1 VSVDYLSKYKINH
14 KELELGNYQY
24 QFSIDDKFFE
34 SFEKS
39 EIQSGELEAK
49 VDLTKES
56 RVITLDISIQ
66 GTVKVQCDRC
76 LDFFDFK
83 IDYNGKLY
91 VKHEGTAD
99 SEDVIIVLSD
109 EPDIN
114 LAQYFY
120 ESIHLTLP
128 LKRIHPDDEDGNS
141 TCNQDMLDLLEQYK
155 QEDKDKTD
163 PRWDKLK
170 NLFVKR
176 N

>member
-1 VSVDYLSKYKINH
+1 MEYLNKYRIDH
-14 KELELGNYQY
+14 KELALGNYQY

-39 EIQSGELEAK
+39 EIESGKLEVT
-49 VDLTKES
+49 VDLAKES
-56 RVITLDISIQ
+56 RVITLDISIT
-66 GTVKVQCDRC
+66 GTVRMQCDRC
-76 LDFFDFK
+76 LDFFDFQ
-83 IDYNGKLY
+83 IDFNGKLY

-99 SEDVIIVLSD
+99 REDVIIVLSD

-120 ESIHLTLP
+120 ESIHLMLP
-128 LKRIHPDDEDGNS
+128 LKRIHPNDKNGNS
-141 TCNQDMLDLLEQYK
+141 TCNQDMIELIEQYK
-155 QEDKDKTD
+155 DTEDSDKTD